1 MASSSSSGLAASVL
15 GHPITEKLAKNN
27 YALWKLQVLP
37 AVRGAQLT
45 GYLDGKTVAPPVQ
58 IDGKEGKQLNPEY
71 TEWVTKDQNLLSYLL
86 STLSRD
92 ALSAVSTCVTAAQV
106 WSTLEGIYASQTRAR
121 AVNTRIAFATTKKE
135 NLTITEYVGKMKA
148 LGDNVT
154 SAGTPLGDEELV
166 QYVLAGLDMEYNPIV
181 SAVLTRVESISINEL
196 YSQLLSFEQRL
207 DLLSGGSNSSAN
219 SASRGGR
226 GGGYRGGNRS
236 GRSRGGRTPGGR
248 SASRGPNNGN
258 RSNNN
263 GARRNTGPRCQV
275 CFKPNHTAAEC
286 WHRFDEDYVPD
297 ERHVAAAA
305 SSYNVDTNWYT
316 DTGSTD
322 HITSELENF
331 P

>member
-1 MASSSSSGLAASVL
+1 MVSSSSSGLAASVL

-37 AVRGAQLT
+37 AVHGAQLT
-45 GYLDGKTVAPPVQ
+45 GYLDGKTVTPPVQ

-181 SAVLTRVESISINEL
+181 STILARVESISINEL

-248 SASRGPNNGN
+248 GASRGPNNGN

-275 CFKPNHTAAEC
+275 YFKPNHTAAEC